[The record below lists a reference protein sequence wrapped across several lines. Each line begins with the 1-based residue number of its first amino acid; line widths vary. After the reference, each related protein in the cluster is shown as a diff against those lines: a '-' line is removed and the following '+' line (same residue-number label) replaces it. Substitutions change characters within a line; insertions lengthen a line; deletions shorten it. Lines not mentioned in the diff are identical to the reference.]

1 MRNLIKTEFYKL
13 EKFPSVRMIFLFTC
27 IVAMLRGFSPYP
39 GYQVYIIA
47 LVPELFDAVLVSVF
61 TAAYLCAE
69 FSNRTFGNAALSGVS
84 RQNVFFAKLT
94 AYFLGLLV
102 LVLLPL
108 AVSVCVATIRNGFCA
123 DWDAVVWDIIEK
135 LLFYILY
142 RFFMASFA
150 IFAATLIQNSIVM
163 LGTGV
168 AGIYLITLIKKP
180 MEHPV
185 TQITLL
191 FTIIEISIF
200 LSLATFIF
208 AKRKL

>member
-1 MRNLIKTEFYKL
+1 MGKLIKAEFYKL
-13 EKFPSVRMIFLFTC
+13 EKLPSVRIIFLFACMT
-27 IVAMLRGFSPYP
+27 AMLRGFSPYP
-39 GYQVYIIA
+39 GYQMYITA

-61 TAAYLCAE
+61 TAAFLCAE

-84 RQNVFFAKLT
+84 RQNVFFAKL
-94 AYFLGLLV
+94 AVYFPGLLV
-102 LVLLPL
+102 LILLPL
-108 AVSVCVATIRNGFCA
+108 AVSVCSATIRNGFGA

-142 RFFMASFA
+142 RFFMAGFA
-150 IFAATLIQNSIVM
+150 IFAATLIQNSIGM

-191 FTIIEISIF
+191 FTMIEISIF
-200 LSLATFIF
+200 LSLAAFIF
-208 AKRKL
+208 AKREL

>member
-1 MRNLIKTEFYKL
+1 MGKLIKAEFYKL
-13 EKFPSVRMIFLFTC
+13 EKLPSVRIIFLFACMT
-27 IVAMLRGFSPYP
+27 AMLRGFSPYP
-39 GYQVYIIA
+39 GYQMYITA

-61 TAAYLCAE
+61 TAAFLCAE

-84 RQNVFFAKLT
+84 RQNVFFAKL
-94 AYFLGLLV
+94 AVYFPGLLV

-108 AVSVCVATIRNGFCA
+108 AVSVCSATIRNGFGA

-142 RFFMASFA
+142 RFFMAGFA
-150 IFAATLIQNSIVM
+150 IFAATLIQNSIGM

-191 FTIIEISIF
+191 FTMIEISIF
-200 LSLATFIF
+200 LSLAAFIF
-208 AKRKL
+208 AKREL

>member
-1 MRNLIKTEFYKL
+1 MGKLIKAEFYKL
-13 EKFPSVRMIFLFTC
+13 EKLPSVRIIFLFACMT
-27 IVAMLRGFSPYP
+27 AMLRGFSPYP
-39 GYQVYIIA
+39 GYQMYITA
-47 LVPELFDAVLVSVF
+47 LVPELFD
-61 TAAYLCAE
+61 
-69 FSNRTFGNAALSGVS
+69 AALSGVS

-94 AYFLGLLV
+94 AYFPGLLV

-108 AVSVCVATIRNGFCA
+108 AGSVCAATIRNGFGA
-123 DWDAVVWDIIEK
+123 DWDVVVWEIVEK

-142 RFFMASFA
+142 RFFMASLA
-150 IFAATLIQNSIVM
+150 IFAATLIQNSIGM

-168 AGIYLITLIKKP
+168 AGIYLITLMKKP

-200 LSLATFIF
+200 LSLAAFIF
-208 AKRKL
+208 AKREL

>member
-1 MRNLIKTEFYKL
+1 MGKLIKAEFYKL
-13 EKFPSVRMIFLFTC
+13 EKLPSVRMIFLFTC
-27 IVAMLRGFSPYP
+27 MAAMLRGFSPYP
-39 GYQVYIIA
+39 GYQMYITA

-61 TAAYLCAE
+61 TAAFLCAE

-94 AYFLGLLV
+94 AYFPGLLV

-108 AVSVCVATIRNGFCA
+108 AVSVCAATIRNGFGA

-142 RFFMASFA
+142 RFFMAGFA
-150 IFAATLIQNSIVM
+150 IFAATLIQNSIGM

-200 LSLATFIF
+200 LSLAAFIF
-208 AKRKL
+208 AKREL

>member
-1 MRNLIKTEFYKL
+1 MGKLIKAEFYKL
-13 EKFPSVRMIFLFTC
+13 EKLPSVRIIFLFACMT
-27 IVAMLRGFSPYP
+27 AMLRGFSPYP
-39 GYQVYIIA
+39 GYQMYTTA

-61 TAAYLCAE
+61 TAAFLCAE

-84 RQNVFFAKLT
+84 RQNVFFAKL
-94 AYFLGLLV
+94 AVYFPGLLV

-108 AVSVCVATIRNGFCA
+108 AVSVCSATIRNGFGA

-142 RFFMASFA
+142 RFFMAGFA
-150 IFAATLIQNSIVM
+150 IFAATLIQNSIGM

-200 LSLATFIF
+200 LSLAAFIF
-208 AKRKL
+208 AKREL

>member
-1 MRNLIKTEFYKL
+1 MGKLIKAEFYKL
-13 EKFPSVRMIFLFTC
+13 EKLPSVRMIFLFACMT
-27 IVAMLRGFSPYP
+27 AMLRGFSPYP
-39 GYQVYIIA
+39 GYQMYITA
-47 LVPELFDAVLVSVF
+47 LVPELFDAVLISVF
-61 TAAYLCAE
+61 TAAFLCAE

-94 AYFLGLLV
+94 AYFPGLLV

-168 AGIYLITLIKKP
+168 AGMDILDPIY
-180 MEHPV
+180 
-185 TQITLL
+185 
-191 FTIIEISIF
+191 IIS
-200 LSLATFIF
+200 
-208 AKRKL
+208 